1 MEDTFGKVVAILLC
15 AIQMFV
21 IPVYLYSE
29 NAKRLEQ
36 NYIMAEITYNVDN
49 FRNTGMIDS
58 DVYNS
63 MRNRIFSLSNGY
75 NVKIIHSSKE
85 NGESATY
92 YNDTYYENHIEDEL
106 EQSGIY
112 YLEKSDYINIWV
124 EDKSGNIVYRY
135 GGTVK
140 NEAY

>member
-15 AIQMFV
+15 AIQIFV

-75 NVKIIHSSKE
+75 NIKIIHSSKE
-85 NGESATY
+85 KEAS
-92 YNDTYYENHIEDEL
+92 DVYYEEYIEDEL

-124 EDKSGNIVYRY
+124 EDKNGNIVYRY

-140 NEAY
+140 NETY